1 MSTIP
6 NEALLYSSTAPI
18 PFLTPSSAVAIVSA
32 IITIISVCIA
42 YKTYKNS
49 VTNRRPWLALD
60 DTNKII
66 DADGNISLVFK
77 NIGLNPTN
85 NLHANIKVLYYHKTK
100 KELKLPFNCEFDT
113 ANPITPESTFTY
125 KINLNTRREWAR
137 VIFVIQ
143 FSNYID
149 MISGQEYTQPKYF
162 YECETLPKNE
172 LEKFGKHTSIESAKK
187 IDDYLKNL
195 ENNDKQSN

>member
-1 MSTIP
+1 MSTIL
-6 NEALLYSSTAPI
+6 NEAFFYSSTPPT
-18 PFLTPSSAVAIVSA
+18 PFWTPSSIAAIASA
-32 IITIISVCIA
+32 IITIFSVCIA

-66 DADGNISLVFK
+66 DPDGNISLVFK

-100 KELKLPFNCEFDT
+100 EELNPPFNYEFDT
-113 ANPITPESTFTY
+113 ANPVTPESTFTY
-125 KINLNTRREWAR
+125 KINLDTRREWAR
-137 VIFVIQ
+137 VLFVIQ
-143 FSNYID
+143 FSNYTD
-149 MISGQEYTQPKYF
+149 MISRQEYTQPEYF

-172 LEKFGKHTSIESAKK
+172 LEKFGRHMSIESAKK
-187 IDDYLKNL
+187 TNDYLKSI
-195 ENNDKQSN
+195 ETDDKQSS